1 MELREVIGRRRS
13 IRFLKPY
20 KPVEPEKVQVMFEA
34 ARIASHW
41 GNVQSLRGIA
51 IFKDSAAKDLLDKL
65 EGIILGWQ
73 IKAAPCVIIW
83 YIDPSAVDGQSDSL
97 RKLADVG
104 ALGVGS
110 KEVRLDGVENQ
121 LLPIF
126 AGIGEVMKQPGISEV
141 DCGQGIAQATLAA
154 YDMGLGTCCLGAGP
168 GGPKVMETLGV
179 PEGCRLLLLQ
189 TVGYPLE
196 HWEAGGQRPRLDFDE
211 LFHMNGF
218 GSNHAFPR
226 SDEVVSELTEDG
238 LFTRPAPLPDRE
250 EELEMMRHALGLKP
264 PAVL

>member
-20 KPVEPEKVQVMFEA
+20 KPVEPEKIQVMFEA

-41 GNVQSLRGIA
+41 GNVQSLRGVA
-51 IFKDSAAKDLLDKL
+51 IFKDSAAKELLDKL

-73 IKAAPCVIIW
+73 IKLAPCVIVW
-83 YIDPSAVDGQSDSL
+83 YINPNAVDGQSDSL
-97 RKLADVG
+97 LKLADVG
-104 ALGVGS
+104 ALGGGT
-110 KEVRLDGVENQ
+110 KEERVDGVENQ

-126 AGIGEVMKQPGISEV
+126 AGIGEVMKQPGIGEL

-154 YDMGLGTCCLGAGP
+154 YEMGLGTCCLGAGP
-168 GGPKVMETLGV
+168 GGPKLMETLGT
-179 PEGCRLLLLQ
+179 PDGCRLLLLQ

-196 HWEAGGQRPRLDFDE
+196 HWEAGGQRPRLPFND
-211 LFHMNGF
+211 LFHINGF
-218 GSNHAFPR
+218 GGNHEFPR
-226 SDEVVSELTEDG
+226 SDEIVDELKQDG
-238 LFTRPAPLPDRE
+238 MFTQPAPLPDRE
-250 EELEMMRHALGLKP
+250 EELQLMKQALGLVP

>member
-20 KPVEPEKVQVMFEA
+20 KPVEPEKIQVMFEA

-41 GNVQSLRGIA
+41 GNVQTLRGVA
-51 IFKDSAAKDLLDKL
+51 IFKDSATKEVLNKL

-73 IKAAPCVIIW
+73 IKLAPCVIVW
-83 YIDPSAVDGQSDSL
+83 YLDTNAVDGQSASL
-97 RKLADVG
+97 MKLAEVG

-110 KEVRLDGVENQ
+110 QQVRKDGVEKQ

-126 AGIGEVMKQPGISEV
+126 AGIGDLMKQPGISEV

-154 YDMGLGTCCLGAGP
+154 FEMGLGTCCLGAGP
-168 GGPKVMETLGV
+168 GGPKLMESMGT
-179 PEGCRLLLLQ
+179 PEGARLLLLQ

-196 HWEAGGQRPRLDFDE
+196 HWEAGGQRPRLPFNE
-211 LFHMNGF
+211 LFHMNEF
-218 GSNHAFPR
+218 GTEFPR
-226 SDEVVSELTEDG
+226 DDAVVEELKEAG
-238 LFTRPAPLPDRE
+238 MFTRPAPLPDRE
-250 EELEMMRHALGLKP
+250 EELQLMQKALGLKE

>member
-20 KPVEPEKVQVMFEA
+20 KAVEPEKIQVMFEA

-41 GNVQSLRGIA
+41 GNVQTLRGVA
-51 IFKDSAAKDLLDKL
+51 IFKDTATREVLDQL

-73 IKAAPCVIIW
+73 IKLAPCVIVW
-83 YIDPSAVDGQSDSL
+83 YLDPSAVDGQSKSL
-97 RKLADVG
+97 MQLAEVG
-104 ALGVGS
+104 ALGVGPL
-110 KEVRLDGVENQ
+110 EVRKEGIKKQ

-126 AGIGEVMKQPGISEV
+126 AGIGDVMKQPGISEV

-154 YDMGLGTCCLGAGP
+154 FEMGLGTCCLGAGP
-168 GGPKVMETLGV
+168 GGPKLMDAMGT
-179 PEGCRLLLLQ
+179 PEGARLLLLQ

-196 HWEAGGQRPRLDFDE
+196 HWEAGGQRPRQPFED
-211 LFHMNGF
+211 LFHMNSF
-218 GSNHAFPR
+218 GSEFPR
-226 SDEVVSELTEDG
+226 SQAVVDELTADG
-238 LFTRPAPLPDRE
+238 MFTRPAPLPERE
-250 EELEMMRHALGLKP
+250 EELEMMRHALGLKA

>member
-1 MELREVIGRRRS
+1 VELREAIGRRRS

-51 IFKDSAAKDLLDKL
+51 IFKNSINKEALDKL
-65 EGIILGWQ
+65 EGIVLGWQ
-73 IKAAPCVIIW
+73 IKSAPCVIVW
-83 YIDPSAVDGQSDSL
+83 YLDPNAVDGQSQSL
-97 RKLADVG
+97 LKLAEVG

-110 KEVRLDGVENQ
+110 KEVRMEGIKKK

-126 AGIGEVMKQPGISEV
+126 DGIGDVLKQPGLGEI

-154 YDMGLGTCCLGAGP
+154 FDMGLGTCCLGAGP
-168 GGPKVMETLGV
+168 GGPKLMESLGT
-179 PEGCRLLLLQ
+179 PEGSRLLLLQ

-196 HWEAGGQRPRLDFDE
+196 HWEAGGQRPRQPFND
-211 LFHMNGF
+211 LFHMNEYGTE
-218 GSNHAFPR
+218 FPR
-226 SDEVVSELTEDG
+226 NEEVVEELKRDG
-238 LFTRPAPLPDRE
+238 MFTRPAPLPDRE
-250 EELEMMRHALGLKP
+250 EELKLLQHALNLKA